1 MPVSGKTLNCL
12 PDMTSYWKM
21 MGFMANFKIKYT
33 LKLVTS
39 ILLIICFFTTL
50 YEDKP
55 LGKYL
60 KHVSSVSI
68 GGNRGRRILI
78 GGDHCLENSLVGSVL
93 QGRNY
98 KQLKNKVKLC
108 HLKTYG
114 NDIVEE
120 CRKEFL
126 DLKNEVNIT
135 LRSPS
140 LMWFKGELVVS
151 LRMRLYPFGRGA
163 HNCGGFSCNHIY
175 LRHYDEYLNPIKE
188 RKIITL
194 RTPIETRHQERSGPH
209 DPRLFSVNNSLYSL
223 FATGYNQGWLSGIWD
238 HGRQKLFIPGVE
250 TQLHHDKG
258 AIHEKNWVPVI
269 IKDELFII
277 RHLDPL
283 QIMKCKIH
291 DSCKFITNTTDAL
304 KFKMDDEATPL
315 RGGTAFELHK
325 YPYYIGFGHTTN
337 YLKGHYRYYG
347 VHLIVLCVHPFRIVY
362 ISDPLKIHPDMYSN
376 LPKQNLWKMVLG
388 DFFFPVGVMLEDED
402 SIVIGAHIK
411 DMVSVLFRLTGL
423 RDLLSTV
430 MRLDSTETGKGNG
443 NQPLVMSIQEYLVQ
457 RAQQKKW
464 NSTVNI

>member
-1 MPVSGKTLNCL
+1 MPVFTVYCL

-78 GGDHCLENSLVGSVL
+78 GGDHCLEKSLVGSVL

-151 LRMRLYPFGRGA
+151 LRMRLYPFGHGA

-223 FATGYNQGWLSGIWD
+223 FATGYNQGWLSRNLGPWQTEAFYSWL
-238 HGRQKLFIPGVE
+238 G
-250 TQLHHDKG
+250 
-258 AIHEKNWVPVI
+258 
-269 IKDELFII
+269 
-277 RHLDPL
+277 
-283 QIMKCKIH
+283 
-291 DSCKFITNTTDAL
+291 NTVT
-304 KFKMDDEATPL
+304 
-315 RGGTAFELHK
+315 
-325 YPYYIGFGHTTN
+325 
-337 YLKGHYRYYG
+337 
-347 VHLIVLCVHPFRIVY
+347 
-362 ISDPLKIHPDMYSN
+362 S
-376 LPKQNLWKMVLG
+376 
-388 DFFFPVGVMLEDED
+388 
-402 SIVIGAHIK
+402 
-411 DMVSVLFRLTGL
+411 
-423 RDLLSTV
+423 
-430 MRLDSTETGKGNG
+430 
-443 NQPLVMSIQEYLVQ
+443 
-457 RAQQKKW
+457 
-464 NSTVNI
+464 